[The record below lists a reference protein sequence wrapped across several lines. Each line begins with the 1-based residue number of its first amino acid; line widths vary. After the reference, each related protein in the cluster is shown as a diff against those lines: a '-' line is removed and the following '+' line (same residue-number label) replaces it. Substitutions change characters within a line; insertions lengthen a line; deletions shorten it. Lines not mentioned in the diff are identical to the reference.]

1 MAQKLL
7 FEIAPLTEQDSL
19 FIVERHK
26 KEFTYPVHK
35 HSCCELNFIRGGK
48 GVERV
53 VGDSIEKIED
63 LELVLITSD
72 LEHVWQGE
80 RKVESESESKSE
92 NKEDIQEIT
101 IQFELSCLPPELLK
115 KNQFAS
121 IGRLIER
128 AKNGVAFSQTGILNI
143 YSLLMM
149 LLKEE
154 SSFQQMLIFFEM
166 MHRLSMDNESRVLS
180 SGSFAQVV
188 SPSGSR
194 RVQKI
199 KEYVSAHYK
208 ETLTLGQLAD
218 LIGMTEVGCSRF
230 FKMRTGKTIS
240 EYITEVRLGHASRLL
255 VDTTQSVAEVAYDCG
270 FNNLSNFNRLFHK
283 VRGFTPTQFRST
295 YQKNKILL

>member
-1 MAQKLL
+1 MAQNILL
-7 FEIAPLTEQDSL
+7 EIAPLTEKDSL

-26 KEFTYPVHK
+26 KEFTYPIHK
-35 HSCCELNFIRGGK
+35 HNCCELNFIRGGK

-63 LELVLITSD
+63 LELVLLTSD
-72 LEHVWQGE
+72 IEHSWQQGDC
-80 RKVESESESKSE
+80 RA
-92 NKEDIQEIT
+92 EDIQEIT
-101 IQFELSCLPPELLK
+101 IQFELSCLPEALLK
-115 KNQFAS
+115 KNQFTS
-121 IGRLIER
+121 IAQLVEQ
-128 AKNGVAFSQTGILNI
+128 AKNGVAFSQTGILNV
-143 YSLLMM
+143 YSLLMS

-154 SSFQQMLIFFEM
+154 DTFQQMLMFFELL
-166 MHRLSMDNESRVLS
+166 HRLSLDKECRVLS
-180 SGSFAQVV
+180 SGSFTQAG

-199 KEYVSAHYK
+199 KEYVQAHYK
-208 ETLTLGQLAD
+208 EDIKLCQLAD

-230 FKMRTGKTIS
+230 FKMRTGRTIS

-255 VDTTQSVAEVAYDCG
+255 VDTTQSIAEVAYDCG

-283 VRGFTPTQFRST
+283 VRRFTPTQFRNT

>member
-1 MAQKLL
+1 MAQKILL
-7 FEIAPLTEQDSL
+7 EIAPLTEQDSL

-26 KEFTYPVHK
+26 KEFSYPIHK
-35 HSCCELNFIRGGK
+35 HNCCELNFIRGGK

-72 LEHVWQGE
+72 LEHVWQQGSCE
-80 RKVESESESKSE
+80 A
-92 NKEDIQEIT
+92 EDIQEIT
-101 IQFELSCLPPELLK
+101 IQFDLSCLPPALLK
-115 KNQFAS
+115 KNQFVS
-121 IGRLIER
+121 IAQLIER
-128 AKNGVAFSQTGILNI
+128 AKNGVAFSQTGILNV
-143 YSLLMM
+143 YQQLMNLLHQ
-149 LLKEE
+149 EN
-154 SSFQQMLIFFEM
+154 SFQQMLSFFEM
-166 MHRLSMDNESRVLS
+166 MHRLSLDSEMRVLS
-180 SGSFAQVV
+180 SGTFAQVG

-199 KEYVSAHYK
+199 KEYVEAHYK
-208 ETLTLGQLAD
+208 EEIKLCQLAS

-283 VRGFTPTQFRST
+283 VRRFTPSQFRST

>member
-1 MAQKLL
+1 MAQKILL
-7 FEIAPLTEQDSL
+7 EIAPLTEQDSL

-26 KEFTYPVHK
+26 KEFSYPIHK
-35 HSCCELNFIRGGK
+35 HNCCELNFIRGGK

-72 LEHVWQGE
+72 LEHVWQQGCCE
-80 RKVESESESKSE
+80 A
-92 NKEDIQEIT
+92 EDIQEIT
-101 IQFELSCLPPELLK
+101 IQFELSCLPPSLLK

-121 IGRLIER
+121 ISQLIER
-128 AKNGVAFSQTGILNI
+128 AKNGVAFSQTGILNV
-143 YSLLMM
+143 YQQLMNLLHQ
-149 LLKEE
+149 EN
-154 SSFQQMLIFFEM
+154 SFQQMLSFFEM
-166 MHRLSMDNESRVLS
+166 MHRLSLDSEMRVLS
-180 SGSFAQVV
+180 SGTFAQVG

-199 KEYVSAHYK
+199 KEYVEAHYK
-208 ETLTLGQLAD
+208 EEIKLCQLAS

-283 VRGFTPTQFRST
+283 VRRFTPSQFRST

>member
-1 MAQKLL
+1 MAQKILL
-7 FEIAPLTEQDSL
+7 EIAPLTEQDSL

-26 KEFTYPVHK
+26 KEFSYPIHK
-35 HSCCELNFIRGGK
+35 HNCCELNFIRGGK

-72 LEHVWQGE
+72 LEHVWQQGCCE
-80 RKVESESESKSE
+80 A
-92 NKEDIQEIT
+92 EDIQEIT
-101 IQFELSCLPPELLK
+101 IQFELSCLPPSLLK

-121 IGRLIER
+121 ISQLIER
-128 AKNGVAFSQTGILNI
+128 AKNGVAFSQTGILNV
-143 YSLLMM
+143 YQQLMNLLHQ
-149 LLKEE
+149 EN
-154 SSFQQMLIFFEM
+154 SFQQMLSFFEM
-166 MHRLSMDNESRVLS
+166 MHRLSLDSEMRVLS
-180 SGSFAQVV
+180 SGTFAQVG

-199 KEYVSAHYK
+199 KEHVEAHYK
-208 ETLTLGQLAD
+208 EEIKLCQLAS

-283 VRGFTPTQFRST
+283 VRRFTPSQFRST